1 MSWEEVTF
9 GDLYKQPSRNGL
21 TKPSRVRGEGEKF
34 INMGELFKYDRM
46 FDPPTELAPI
56 NEKEQETHSLQVGDL
71 LFARQSLV
79 ASGAGKCSIV
89 KEISYPTTFDSHII
103 RVRLIP
109 EMINSD
115 WAYYFFR
122 SPTCTLKSLV
132 QQGVQAGIRG
142 KDLQRLK
149 IPLPPIPIQKRIADI
164 LSAYDDLIENN
175 LKRIKLLEETAQNI
189 YREWFVNFRF
199 PGYEDAEFG
208 EDGVPVG
215 WERKTIGDVC
225 EVITGKTPPKKE
237 PRNYGKGFPF
247 IKTPDMHNSLFV
259 TTTAEQISEYGA
271 ESVHKKIIPKY
282 SIMVSCIGSAGAV
295 GITQRD
301 SITNQQINS
310 MVLKAK
316 FDFTYLACFA
326 KTLKSH
332 LENIGSN
339 GATMTNVNKEKFSN
353 IELLYPSEALREK
366 FFATSNPMFLQCQLL
381 VNEVQKLSEARDI
394 LLPRLMNRTIEVGL

>member
-1 MSWEEVTF
+1 MSLEMVKIGQIGKVITGTTPPTKVTEYF
-9 GDLYKQPSRNGL
+9 NGKFPFI
-21 TKPSRVRGEGEKF
+21 KPSDLIDDSRVA
-34 INMGELFKYDRM
+34 
-46 FDPPTELAPI
+46 PPTQMTLSEM
-56 NEKEQETHSLQVGDL
+56 
-71 LFARQSLV
+71 
-79 ASGAGKCSIV
+79 GK
-89 KEISYPTTFDSHII
+89 SYI
-103 RVRLIP
+103 
-109 EMINSD
+109 
-115 WAYYFFR
+115 
-122 SPTCTLKSLV
+122 LKNL
-132 QQGVQAGIRG
+132 
-142 KDLQRLK
+142 
-149 IPLPPIPIQKRIADI
+149 LPPETTCVVTIGTIGKLAFTTEESFTNQQINAIIPNPNFNNKYVFYLIKNNMPYIKAANGGSSSGRENVSKSKFCNIEFPYISNLPKQKRIADI

-175 LKRIKLLEETAQNI
+175 LKRIKLLEETAQTI

-259 TTTAEQISEYGA
+259 TTTSEEISDYGA

-295 GITQRD
+295 GVTQRD

-310 MVLKAK
+310 MVLKTK
-316 FDFTYLACFA
+316 FDFTYLTCFA

-366 FFATSNPMFLQCQLL
+366 FFATSNPIFLQCQLL